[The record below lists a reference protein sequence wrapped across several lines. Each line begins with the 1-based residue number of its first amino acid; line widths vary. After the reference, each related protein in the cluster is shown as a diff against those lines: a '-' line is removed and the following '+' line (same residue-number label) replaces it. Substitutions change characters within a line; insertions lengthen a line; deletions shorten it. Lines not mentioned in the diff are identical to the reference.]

1 MNFSLSEIEK
11 LENELSKKN
20 ITFRKSIDSLQET
33 IDSMSL
39 YWKSDDTNIYENYK
53 LSFKKKYQSLINN
66 LIIIDK
72 LIDKINEK
80 KILLEESTKEIN
92 SYFD

>member
-39 YWKSDDTNIYENYK
+39 YWKSDDTNLYENYK
-53 LSFKKKYQSLINN
+53 SSFKKKYQSLINN